1 MNELIDIFGH
11 RRLIVD
17 LLLKQDTIS
26 LNLSQL
32 IITIETLKNMQSE
45 SIIEVLNMP
54 SNKWMNAAQQ
64 TLDMEDAST
73 AKLVNEKLSTL
84 Y

>member
-1 MNELIDIFGH
+1 
-11 RRLIVD
+11 
-17 LLLKQDTIS
+17 
-26 LNLSQL
+26 
-32 IITIETLKNMQSE
+32 
-45 SIIEVLNMP
+45 MP

-64 TLDMEDAST
+64 TLDMEDTST

>member
-1 MNELIDIFGH
+1 
-11 RRLIVD
+11 
-17 LLLKQDTIS
+17 
-26 LNLSQL
+26 
-32 IITIETLKNMQSE
+32 MQSE

-54 SNKWMNAAQQ
+54 SNKWMNVAQQ
-64 TLDMEDAST
+64 TFDMEDAST